1 MAYSTGMVVLSK
13 AITETAPC
21 PVSTHMRTENVQD
34 RIDELEERVE
44 VLESLFSDRALGKE
58 RSHKQ
63 RKANDARDIVNVG
76 DVYTKVI
83 QNVEP
88 QSHGKPDQ
96 GVTRIETG
104 IVTFVEPG
112 EFDVGYGD
120 TVKLKITDVK
130 ESAAEAIAIEKI
142 EDSG

>member
-1 MAYSTGMVVLSK
+1 
-13 AITETAPC
+13 
-21 PVSTHMRTENVQD
+21 MRTNDVND
-34 RIDELEERVE
+34 RIEELEERVE

-58 RSHKQ
+58 RSHKE
-63 RKANDARDIVNVG
+63 RKSNDARDIVDVG

-83 QNVEP
+83 QSVEP
-88 QSHGKPDQ
+88 QSHGNPDQ

-112 EFDVGYGD
+112 EYDVGYGD

-130 ESAAEAIAIEKI
+130 ESAAEAIAVDKI
-142 EDSG
+142 DDPE